1 MGEDGDE
8 ELAADSDAADEELAE
23 DPTNDM
29 LMDRALRGEHRSND
43 LDSTVLGKTARA
55 DNDLEFVTIAKAKK
69 KAAAKKA
76 AKKAATKP
84 KAKKAGGKKQGG
96 AWVQAVAKAR

>member
-69 KAAAKKA
+69 KAA
-76 AKKAATKP
+76 KKAATKP

-96 AWVQAVAKAR
+96 AWVQAVAKARA